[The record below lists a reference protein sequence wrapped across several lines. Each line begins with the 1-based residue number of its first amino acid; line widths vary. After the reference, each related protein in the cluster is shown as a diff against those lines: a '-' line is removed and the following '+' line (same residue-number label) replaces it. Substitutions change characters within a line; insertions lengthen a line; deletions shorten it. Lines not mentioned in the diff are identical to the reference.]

1 MEKVEH
7 QDPTE
12 PDENIIGNEE
22 EVNETSVDGDYVG
35 SGKMGDNPEGMKTN
49 NKEAA
54 KMADSV
60 NLEKCANEM

>member
-12 PDENIIGNEE
+12 QDENIIKNKE
-22 EVNETSVDGDYVG
+22 EVNETSVDGDNV
-35 SGKMGDNPEGMKTN
+35 GDNPEVVKTN

-54 KMADSV
+54 NMAESG

>member
-12 PDENIIGNEE
+12 PDKNIIGNEE

-35 SGKMGDNPEGMKTN
+35 SGKMGDNPEVMKTN

-54 KMADSV
+54 EVTEIV